1 MTLRLLA
8 DENIPA
14 SLIRRLRELNEVE
27 VDSVAE
33 DSPGI
38 DDVEVLRRA
47 VKDGAVVLT
56 ADHDFGELVVARGL
70 EAAGVVLIRIHPI
83 RAHAAAIVGAIRDH
97 ADELQGN
104 FVVITLGRV
113 RIRSLPDRER
123 TGEPR

>member
-14 SLIRRLRELNEVE
+14 SLIRRLRELDEVD

-33 DSPGI
+33 DTPGI

-47 VKDGAVVLT
+47 VEHGAVLLT

-70 EAAGVVLIRIHPI
+70 EAAGVVLLRVHPI
-83 RAHAAAIVGAIRDH
+83 RAHLDAIVSAIRDH
-97 ADELQGN
+97 ADELAGR
-104 FVVITLGRV
+104 FAVISLGRV
-113 RIRSLPDRER
+113 RIRSLPGRPPPE
-123 TGEPR
+123 